1 MVNNRNGRKLI
12 GATLSMAMAVTAVP
26 AMTSLAC
33 ENAPQGYGAPESV
46 SVDPRTS
53 AVQNLHDLLDKM
65 LDLGNDHSEVL
76 DAVLDFHTYCTF
88 VNYGVDVYYSDDL
101 YSTQDIINITD
112 ILNSIY
118 EEALDALNSTSE
130 PAEARE
136 EALRNLY
143 NILDTMLD
151 FGISHAHELNA
162 VIDFQNYCG
171 WINHGDDVYYH
182 NRDISTQEIIEL
194 TNTLNGIYNA
204 AVEALRASDNISLPD
219 IVIDNDDDNG
229 FTAIV
234 VDDEENNTEEEIA
247 PDYGMDLDEDIAE
260 ETSSLETQ
268 TPVDKAPAIEEEIIE
283 NETPAEETVAT
294 ADETPATTS
303 VPSAPATRVAG
314 ATRNLVNNRNAIAQ
328 QVVNNLYAN
337 ALNRTADMA
346 GTTYWVNVIIAN
358 NGRVDTAITG
368 LLNSAEFNARN
379 LNDDEFV
386 ALLYRVILNRAPSVS
401 EATEWTTALAN
412 GATRSEVIDAFA
424 DSAEFDPTCEAHA
437 I

>member
-1 MVNNRNGRKLI
+1 MVNNRIGRKII

-46 SVDPRTS
+46 SADPGTS

-65 LDLGNDHSEVL
+65 LDLGNDHSEEL

-101 YSTQDIINITD
+101 YSTQDIINITE

-118 EEALDALNSTSE
+118 EEAVEALNSPSE
-130 PAEARE
+130 PAAARE
-136 EALRNLY
+136 DALQNLY
-143 NILDTMLD
+143 TILDTMLD
-151 FGISHAHELNA
+151 FGISHAPELNA

-171 WINHGDDVYYH
+171 WIYHGDDVYYH
-182 NRDISTQEIIEL
+182 NIDLSTQEIIDL

-219 IVIDNDDDNG
+219 IVIDDDDDNG

-234 VDDEENNTEEEIA
+234 VDGEENN
-247 PDYGMDLDEDIAE
+247 
-260 ETSSLETQ
+260 
-268 TPVDKAPAIEEEIIE
+268 
-283 NETPAEETVAT
+283 PAEETPVIET
-294 ADETPATTS
+294 EIIESDTPATET
-303 VPSAPATRVAG
+303 ATHAAG
-314 ATRNLVNNRNAIAQ
+314 ASSNVAINRNAIIE
-328 QVVNNLYAN
+328 QVVNNLYTN
-337 ALNRTADMA
+337 TLNRAADTA
-346 GTTYWVNVIIAN
+346 GRTYWVNTIINN
-358 NGRVDTAITG
+358 NGKVDTAITG
-368 LLNSAEFNARN
+368 LLNSEEFAARN

-386 ALLYRVILNRAPSVS
+386 TLLYRVILNRAPSVS
-401 EATEWTTALAN
+401 ETEEWTTVLAN
-412 GATRSEVIDAFA
+412 GASRSEVINAFA

-437 I
+437 Y

>member
-1 MVNNRNGRKLI
+1 MVNNRIGRKII

-33 ENAPQGYGAPESV
+33 ENIPQGYGATDTV
-46 SVDPRTS
+46 SADPRTT

-65 LDLGNDHSEVL
+65 LDLGNDHSDEL
-76 DAVLDFHTYCTF
+76 NNVLDFHTYCTF
-88 VNYGVDVYYSDDL
+88 VHYGVDVYYSDDL

-130 PAEARE
+130 PALARA
-136 EALRNLY
+136 EALQNLY
-143 NILDTMLD
+143 NILDTMLN
-151 FGISHAHELNA
+151 FGIAHAPELSK
-162 VIDFQNYCG
+162 VIDFQDYCG
-171 WINHGDDVYYH
+171 WIYHGDNVYYH
-182 NRDISTQEIIEL
+182 NRDISTQEIIDL

-204 AVEALRASDNISLPD
+204 AVEALNAADNISLPD

-234 VDDEENNTEEEIA
+234 VDGDENNTEEEIA

-260 ETSSLETQ
+260 ETPSLVTQ
-268 TPVDKAPAIEEEIIE
+268 
-283 NETPAEETVAT
+283 TPAEET
-294 ADETPATTS
+294 PATEAET
-303 VPSAPATRVAG
+303 VENEAPATETATRAAG
-314 ATRNLVNNRNAIAQ
+314 ASSNLVIDRNAIVQ
-328 QVVNNLYAN
+328 QVVERLYTN
-337 ALNRTADMA
+337 TLNRTADMA
-346 GTTYWVNVIIAN
+346 GRTYWVNVIIAN

-386 ALLYRVILNRAPSVS
+386 DLLYMVILNRVPSAS
-401 EATEWTTALAN
+401 EAAEWTTALAY
-412 GATRSEVIDAFA
+412 GATRSEVINAFA

-437 I
+437 Y

>member
-1 MVNNRNGRKLI
+1 MVNNRIGRKFI

-33 ENAPQGYGAPESV
+33 ENIPQGYGATETV
-46 SVDPRTS
+46 SADPRTT

-65 LDLGNDHSEVL
+65 LDLGNDHSEEL
-76 DAVLDFHTYCTF
+76 NNVLDFHTYCTF

-130 PAEARE
+130 PALARA
-136 EALRNLY
+136 EALQNLY

-151 FGISHAHELNA
+151 FGIAHAPELSK

-171 WINHGDDVYYH
+171 WIYHGDNVYYH
-182 NRDISTQEIIEL
+182 NRDISTQEIIDL

-204 AVEALRASDNISLPD
+204 AVEALNAADNISLPD

-229 FTAIV
+229 FTAII
-234 VDDEENNTEEEIA
+234 VDGDENNTVEEIA

-260 ETSSLETQ
+260 ETSLPETQ
-268 TPVDKAPAIEEEIIE
+268 TPAEETPEIETETVE
-283 NETPAEETVAT
+283 NETPATET
-294 ADETPATTS
+294 
-303 VPSAPATRVAG
+303 ATRAAG
-314 ATRNLVNNRNAIAQ
+314 ASSNVVINRNAIIE
-328 QVVNNLYAN
+328 QVVNNLYTN
-337 ALNRTADMA
+337 TLNRTADMA
-346 GTTYWVNVIIAN
+346 GRTYWVNAIINN

-368 LLNSAEFNARN
+368 LFNSEEFAARN

-386 ALLYRVILNRAPSVS
+386 ALLYRVILNRVPSAS
-401 EATEWTTALAN
+401 EAAEWTTALAN
-412 GATRSEVIDAFA
+412 GATRSEVINAFA
-424 DSAEFDPTCEAHA
+424 DSAEFDPACEAHA
-437 I
+437 Y

>member
-1 MVNNRNGRKLI
+1 MVNNRIGRKII
-12 GATLSMAMAVTAVP
+12 GATLSMTMAVAAVP

-33 ENAPQGYGAPESV
+33 ENAPQGYGATESV
-46 SVDPRTS
+46 SVDPGTS

-101 YSTQDIINITD
+101 YSTQDIINITE

-118 EEALDALNSTSE
+118 EEAVEALNSPSE
-130 PAEARE
+130 PAAARE
-136 EALRNLY
+136 DALQNLY
-143 NILDTMLD
+143 TILDTMLD
-151 FGISHAHELNA
+151 FGISHAPELNA

-171 WINHGDDVYYH
+171 WIYHGDDVYYH
-182 NRDISTQEIIEL
+182 NIDLSTQEIIDL

-234 VDDEENNTEEEIA
+234 VDGEENN
-247 PDYGMDLDEDIAE
+247 PAE
-260 ETSSLETQ
+260 ETPVIET
-268 TPVDKAPAIEEEIIE
+268 EIIE
-283 NETPAEETVAT
+283 N
-294 ADETPATTS
+294 DTPATET
-303 VPSAPATRVAG
+303 ATHAAG
-314 ATRNLVNNRNAIAQ
+314 ASSNVAINRNAIIE
-328 QVVNNLYAN
+328 QVVNNLYTN
-337 ALNRTADMA
+337 TLNRAADTA
-346 GTTYWVNVIIAN
+346 GRTYWVNTIINN

-368 LLNSAEFNARN
+368 LLNSEEFAARN

-386 ALLYRVILNRAPSVS
+386 TLLYRVILNRAPSAS
-401 EATEWTTALAN
+401 ETEEWTTVLAN
-412 GATRSEVIDAFA
+412 GASRSEVINAFA

-437 I
+437 Y